1 MRAAKAFV
9 ALVTRYRCKFCTLSF
24 GATKVGGRC
33 IRVHLKHFIGTS
45 VEIQSDPLRACIHA
59 QLEHHPAEDDDEG
72 WDMWGRAVINVR
84 GG

>member
-1 MRAAKAFV
+1 MRAASVRSSRHEIPLQVLHPLFQCNQS
-9 ALVTRYRCKFCTLSF
+9 R
-24 GATKVGGRC
+24 GPC